1 MAFTR
6 AQKRAKT
13 RHLPTELLAAIAR
26 RLSLDELTSLC
37 RANRQLHDIAIR
49 ELYRSIHIS
58 FCAINSRSGSS
69 SFKSSRT
76 ELARVKKTN
85 VSEDMRHLCE
95 TLLGDSEKA
104 AQVQSIVLKNIE
116 CVYDL

>member
-13 RHLPTELLAAIAR
+13 PHLPTELLAAIAR
-26 RLSLDELTSLC
+26 QLSLDELTSLC
-37 RANRQLHDIAIR
+37 RANRQLHGVAIR

-58 FCAINSRSGSS
+58 FGEFNSRAGSRS
-69 SFKSSRT
+69 SKSNKT
-76 ELARVKKTN
+76 ELVRIKKTHL
-85 VSEDMRHLCE
+85 SEDMRRLCE

-104 AQVQSIVLKNIE
+104 CQVQCIVLKNVK